1 MHSERSRR
9 RVLPG
14 TSELP
19 SYFVC
24 HFFPYPRLRWQD
36 PGVCGVFLFLFF
48 PLYESLP
55 TWFNSSISMCS
66 QSSVTC
72 ALSFALSCEDE
83 NCKLHIS
90 CSHSYTR
97 VPFRDLFGYVNQFM
111 NNRQRRCKTYPVCL
125 LLRHHNF

>member
-1 MHSERSRR
+1 MKGAGDEFYRGQVSCLH
-9 RVLPG
+9 
-14 TSELP
+14 TSFVIFFHIHVSVGRTLECVG
-19 SYFVC
+19 SFYFY
-24 HFFPYPRLRWQD
+24 FFHYM
-36 PGVCGVFLFLFF
+36 
-48 PLYESLP
+48 STLP